1 MRLIPPGDLPEVT
14 RRPVNVLFS
23 SILHPAASAD
33 PVDNG
38 DLVFQATSNTT
49 LTLKYRGSDGV
60 VRSVDL
66 TLS

>member
-1 MRLIPPGDLPEVT
+1 MKLIPPGDLPEVT
-14 RRPVNVLFS
+14 RRPVNALFAS
-23 SILHPAASAD
+23 VGHPAASAD

-49 LTLKYRGSDGV
+49 LTLKYRGDDGV

-66 TLS
+66 TLA